1 MNTTLSPANEYWEK
15 SFSYQ
20 EYKSTFEAII
30 MRSENN
36 IEASEKEMQHY
47 YTLNWARSKRVEK
60 VYTMSDNAKSVLSGL
75 TIKQKWIIIT
85 EAWCGDSS
93 QSLPILAAL
102 AEYRPDCIEIRMCSR
117 DLYPELLELYKTN
130 GSMGIPKLISID
142 SNGKELFTWGPR
154 PTKAQEVFDAL
165 KYDNLEKSKIYEA
178 MHLWYAKDKG
188 QTVEREIVSLLQ

>member
-1 MNTTLSPANEYWEK
+1 MNITLSPAHEYWEK

-20 EYKSTFEAII
+20 EYKSTFEAIM
-30 MRSENN
+30 MRSEHN

-60 VYTMSDNAKSVLSGL
+60 VYTMSDHAKSVLSGL
-75 TIKQKWIIIT
+75 MIKQKWIIIT

-102 AEYRPDCIEIRMCSR
+102 AEYRPDYIEIRICSR
-117 DLYPELLELYKTN
+117 DHYPELLELYKTN
-130 GSMGIPKLISID
+130 GSMGIPKLIAID

-165 KYDNLEKSKIYEA
+165 KHDNLEKSKIYEA

-188 QTVEREIVSLLQ
+188 QTVEIEIVSLLQ

>member
-1 MNTTLSPANEYWEK
+1 
-15 SFSYQ
+15 
-20 EYKSTFEAII
+20 

-188 QTVEREIVSLLQ
+188 QTVEIEIVSLLQ

>member
-1 MNTTLSPANEYWEK
+1 MNLTLSPAHEYWEK

-20 EYKSTFEAII
+20 QYKSTFEAII
-30 MRSENN
+30 MRSEKN
-36 IEASEKEMQHY
+36 IEASEKEMHNY

-75 TIKQKWIIIT
+75 TIKQKWIVIT

-102 AEYRPDCIEIRMCSR
+102 AEYRSDIIDFRICSR

-130 GSMGIPKLISID
+130 GSMGIPKLIAID
-142 SNGKELFTWGPR
+142 SNGIELFTWGTR
-154 PTKAQEVFDAL
+154 PIKAQEVFDAL
-165 KYDNLEKSKIYEA
+165 KHDNQEKSKIYEA
-178 MHLWYAKDKG
+178 VHLWYAKDKG
-188 QTVEREIVSLLQ
+188 QTVEIEIVSLLK

>member
-1 MNTTLSPANEYWEK
+1 MNTTLSPANKYWEK

-60 VYTMSDNAKSVLSGL
+60 VYTISDNAKSVLSGL
-75 TIKQKWIIIT
+75 TSKQKWIIIT

-102 AEYRPDCIEIRMCSR
+102 AEYRPDCIEIRICSR

-130 GSMGIPKLISID
+130 GSMGIPKLIAID

-165 KYDNLEKSKIYEA
+165 KHDKLEKSKIYEA

-188 QTVEREIVSLLQ
+188 QTVEKEIVSLLQ

>member
-15 SFSYQ
+15 YFSYQ

-30 MRSENN
+30 MRSESN

-60 VYTMSDNAKSVLSGL
+60 VYTISDNAKSVLSGL

-102 AEYRPDCIEIRMCSR
+102 AEYRPDCIEIRICSR

-130 GSMGIPKLISID
+130 GSMGIPKLIAID

-165 KYDNLEKSKIYEA
+165 KHDKLEKSKIYEA

-188 QTVEREIVSLLQ
+188 QTVEIEIVSLLQ

>member
-20 EYKSTFEAII
+20 EYKSTFEAIM

-36 IEASEKEMQHY
+36 LEASEKEMQQY

-130 GSMGIPKLISID
+130 GSMGIPKLIAID

-165 KYDNLEKSKIYEA
+165 KHDNLEKSKIYEA

-188 QTVEREIVSLLQ
+188 QTVEIEIVSLLQ

>member
-130 GSMGIPKLISID
+130 GSMGIPKLIAID

-165 KYDNLEKSKIYEA
+165 KHDNLEKSKIYEA

-188 QTVEREIVSLLQ
+188 QTVEIEIVSLLQ